1 MNEAY
6 GKTKRTDAMQRK
18 IRKIH
23 FIGIGGIGMSG
34 IAEVLLNLGYVITG
48 SDLSPSDITQRLAL
62 LGAVIFQGHEASH
75 IGEVDVVVIST
86 AVKADNPE
94 VLEAHRRNIP
104 IIPRAEMLAE
114 LLKMK
119 FSVAVSGSHGKTTTT
134 SMISTVLAH
143 GGFDPTMVIGGKL
156 ASIGSN
162 AKIGD
167 GEVIVAEADE
177 SDGSFLKLTPCLAVI
192 TNIDREHLDY
202 YRDIEDIK
210 EAFLKFANMVPF
222 YGATI
227 LCLDDPH
234 VQAILPDIKRRT
246 ITYGLT
252 SPADYQARDVVLQGP
267 MSVFTVYA
275 RGERLG
281 EVTLNVPGR
290 FNVANALATIA
301 AARELDMPF
310 DAIREGLL
318 QYVGVGRRLEIKGNV
333 KGVTVVDDY
342 GHHPTEIRET
352 LLAARQVWKGRMI
365 VVFQPHRYTRT
376 QKLFQ
381 DFLTA
386 FPSAD
391 HLIITDIY
399 AASEKAIEGVDAA
412 GLTEGIRQSGHSD
425 VVYIQ
430 GFEGIVDHLL
440 RIAGSSDVIITQG
453 AGSIWKVGEEF
464 LKRAGA
470 AGQEETRRS

>member
-1 MNEAY
+1 MA
-6 GKTKRTDAMQRK
+6 KSRQADAMQRK

-23 FIGIGGIGMSG
+23 FVGIGGIGMSG
-34 IAEVLLNLGYVITG
+34 IAEVLLNLGYVVTG
-48 SDLSPSDITQRLAL
+48 SDLHSTDITQRLTT
-62 LGAVIFQGHEASH
+62 LGAGIFQGHEASH
-75 IGEVDVVVIST
+75 IGKADVVVTST

-94 VLEAHRRNIP
+94 VLEAHGRNIP
-104 IIPRAEMLAE
+104 VIPRAEMLAE

-210 EAFLKFANMVPF
+210 EAFLKFANIVPF
-222 YGATI
+222 YGAVI
-227 LCLDDPH
+227 LCIDDPH
-234 VQAILPDIKRRT
+234 VQAILPDIKRRV
-246 ITYGLT
+246 ITYSLT
-252 SPADYQARDVVLQGP
+252 SPADYRARDVILQGP
-267 MSVFTVYA
+267 VSVFSVYA
-275 RGERLG
+275 REERLG
-281 EVTLNVPGR
+281 EVTLKVPGR

-318 QYVGVGRRLEIKGNV
+318 KYEGVGRRLEIKGKI

-342 GHHPTEIRET
+342 GHHPTEILET
-352 LLAARQVWKGRMI
+352 LTAARQVWKGRII

-376 QKLFQ
+376 QKLFAE
-381 DFLTA
+381 FLSA
-386 FPSAD
+386 FPNAD

-399 AASEKAIEGVDAA
+399 AASEKTIEGVDAA
-412 GLTEGIRQSGHSD
+412 GLTEGIRKSGHPD
-425 VVYIQ
+425 AVHIPE
-430 GFEGIVDHLL
+430 FDGIVEHLL
-440 RIAGSSDVIITQG
+440 KIARSSDVIITQG
-453 AGSIWKVGEEF
+453 AGNVWKVGEEF
-464 LKRAGA
+464 IKRATA
-470 AGQEETRRS
+470 AEHGESR

>member
-1 MNEAY
+1 MKHMANRR
-6 GKTKRTDAMQRK
+6 RTDIMQRK
-18 IRKIH
+18 VRKIH

-34 IAEVLLNLGYVITG
+34 IAEVLLNLDYVITG
-48 SDLSPSDITQRLAL
+48 SDLNLSDITQRLAS
-62 LGAVIFQGHEASH
+62 LGAGIFQGHAASH
-75 IGEVDVVVIST
+75 LGEADVVVTST
-86 AVKADNPE
+86 AVKEDNPE

-167 GEVIVAEADE
+167 GDVIVAEADE

-202 YRDIEDIK
+202 YQDIDDIK
-210 EAFLKFANMVPF
+210 EAFLKFANIVPF

-227 LCLDDPH
+227 LCVDDPH
-234 VQAILPDIKRRT
+234 VQAILPDIKRRV
-246 ITYGLT
+246 ITYSLT
-252 SPADYQARDVVLQGP
+252 SPADYRAGDIILQGQKTAF
-267 MSVFTVYA
+267 SVYA
-275 RGERLG
+275 KEEQLG
-281 EVTLNVPGR
+281 EMTLKVPGR

-310 DAIREGLL
+310 DTIREGLL
-318 QYVGVGRRLEIKGNV
+318 KYEGVGRRLEIKGTI

-342 GHHPTEIRET
+342 GHHPTEILET
-352 LLAARQVWKGRMI
+352 LAAARQVWKGRLI

-381 DFLTA
+381 EFLSA
-386 FPSAD
+386 FPGAD
-391 HLIITDIY
+391 HLIVTDIY
-399 AASEKAIEGVDAA
+399 AASEKTLEGVDAFS
-412 GLTEGIRQSGHSD
+412 LTEGIRKGGHPD
-425 VVYIQ
+425 VTYIP
-430 GFEGIVDHLL
+430 GFDGIVEHLL
-440 RIAGSSDVIITQG
+440 KIAKPSDVIITQG
-453 AGSIWKVGEEF
+453 AGNVWKIGEAF
-464 LKRAGA
+464 LQRAA
-470 AGQEETRRS
+470 AGQEENA